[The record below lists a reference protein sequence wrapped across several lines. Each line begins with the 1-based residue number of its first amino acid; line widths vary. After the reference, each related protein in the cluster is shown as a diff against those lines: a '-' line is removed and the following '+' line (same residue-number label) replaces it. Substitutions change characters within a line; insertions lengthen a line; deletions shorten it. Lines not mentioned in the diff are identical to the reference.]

1 MGIAG
6 GTPVDL
12 QTPSPEEATAL
23 GIREWPQQVKSK
35 GTSWSESVE
44 PDRTVLR
51 YILDGT
57 GTVEIHPSL
66 VQEEETTT
74 TRMTRTTRR
83 TTSSPPRTPTAVRLV
98 VKVQTGNLIQVQGPA
113 TLHWT
118 AQEEIILLTPGFE
131 EGGLFVSVLVAV
143 LVLFGT
149 LIGMGTSPPS
159 SGSL

>member
-1 MGIAG
+1 MGIAS

-12 QTPSPEEATAL
+12 QTPSPEEAAAL

-51 YILDGT
+51 YILDGR
-57 GTVEIHPSL
+57 GTVEIHPPL

-74 TRMTRTTRR
+74 TRTIRS
-83 TTSSPPRTPTAVRLV
+83 TTSSPPPTPTAVRLV
-98 VKVQTGNLIQVQGPA
+98 VKVQTGNLIQVQGPV

-131 EGGLFVSVLVAV
+131 EGGLFVSVLVTV